1 MGVTFSN
8 RVITLTAGAV
18 IAVGAQALVP
28 HAASAA
34 SAAPAA
40 AAAAAGQDA
49 ADQRGAWLAGNTAG
63 RGLRLE
69 HGGAVADAI
78 GKIFFSLGGTGFVC
92 SGALVR
98 SKHVAVVL
106 TAAHCVSG
114 GHGRWAT
121 NWTFVPG
128 YRNGAQPYGEYTAR
142 KFFVSPK
149 WTGPDGD
156 SERYD
161 VAFVRVTP
169 ATLYG
174 RSRVASPPAGLP
186 VTFARSQ
193 TAVPGRPVA
202 LPRTYVFGYPALPP
216 FSGLYPNYCAGS
228 SLVARAGSTRGTA
241 ATACS
246 MTAGDSG
253 GPWLANFRPGGR
265 ASRTGAAANAAI
277 AAVTT
282 YKLSGSTR
290 TLYGTVLGP
299 AARALY
305 RAATRVWHN
314 IPR

>member
-1 MGVTFSN
+1 MGVTISN
-8 RVITLTAGAV
+8 RAITLAAGAV
-18 IAVGAQALVP
+18 IAIGTQALLP

-34 SAAPAA
+34 STASTS
-40 AAAAAGQDA
+40 QNA

-78 GKIFFSLGGTGFVC
+78 GKIFFTLGGTDFVC

-106 TAAHCVSG
+106 TAAHCVGG

-149 WTGPDGD
+149 WTGPGG

-202 LPRTYVFGYPALPP
+202 LARTYVFGYPALPP
-216 FSGLYPNYCAGS
+216 YSGLYANYCAGS
-228 SLVARAGSTRGTA
+228 ALVARAGSTRGAA

-253 GPWLANFRPGGR
+253 GPWLANFSPGGG
-265 ASRTGAAANAAI
+265 ASRSRAAI

-282 YKLSGSTR
+282 YKLSGSMR

-305 RAATRVWHN
+305 RAATRVWHS
-314 IPR
+314 IPT